1 MPLSDSLGRPL
12 RDLRISVTDRC
23 NFRCR
28 YCMPREHFGSEHQFL
43 GKEEI
48 LSYEEISKL
57 AKSMIPLGLKKLRIT
72 GGEPLIRRDIGH
84 LVSMLRRLGDDLDL
98 AMTTNGVLLKNNAE
112 ALKQAGLNRVTVSL
126 DALDRVLFQ
135 KMGDTKH
142 EPTEVIEGIDE
153 ALRVGLEVKVNMVVQ
168 RSLNE
173 TQIIPIAG
181 MCFERSITPR
191 FIEFMDVGAT
201 NKWNLE
207 SVVSGQ
213 EIREIISKEYGG
225 LRAVIPNHPSDVARR
240 WTTPE
245 GYEFG
250 LIQSV
255 TEPFCG
261 DCSRAR
267 ISANGSL
274 YTCLFASQGHD
285 LRALL
290 RFDANHDELQSA
302 IQSIWMDRKDR
313 YSEQRTNQVEVRSK
327 VEMSFIGG

>member
-225 LRAVIPNHPSDVARR
+225 LSAVIPNHPSDVARR

-255 TEPFCG
+255 TKPFCG

-290 RFDANHDELQSA
+290 RFDANHEELQSA